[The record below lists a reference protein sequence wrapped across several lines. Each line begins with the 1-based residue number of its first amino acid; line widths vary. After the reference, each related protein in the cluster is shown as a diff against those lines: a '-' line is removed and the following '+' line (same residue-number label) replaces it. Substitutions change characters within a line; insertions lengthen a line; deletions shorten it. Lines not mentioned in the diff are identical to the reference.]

1 MKLINKISRYF
12 LLSSVVIFIIVGGF
26 LYIIIEN
33 TVINEIDEQLLNVY
47 QKTVDELK
55 KGKVSSF
62 PPLIEIKEIP
72 NKTPVHGFKNVLLK
86 SSGEEEEEPYR
97 QYTSTTNV
105 NGKQFQV
112 IVRISLIEKEDMFF
126 TIFGVTLA
134 AIFLLLII
142 MFFITK
148 KSSQRVLKDF
158 YGSLN
163 KLENFSLTQDNTL
176 ELNKSNIEEFDKLN
190 KAIRKLSVKA
200 ISEYKS
206 LKEFTEETN
215 HEIQTP
221 VAVTKSKLEVL
232 LQSENLKEYELN
244 LLNSALN
251 NLNKLERVNKSIL
264 LLNKLDHKNLFED
277 SKINL
282 ANEIKNVIESFSDSI
297 SSKNISLNISL
308 NDEVSVTINS
318 SLLHIILSNIISNAI
333 KHNIVGGE
341 IFIELGSE
349 KLTVLNS
356 VNEVNTNSDK
366 FFERFYKES
375 KSSDSV
381 GLGLTIVKKIC
392 DLYEIDIDS
401 NIKNRFFTVTLN
413 FDKIINDK

>member
-26 LYIIIEN
+26 LYIIIEH

-62 PPLIEIKEIP
+62 PPLIEIKVIP
-72 NKTPVHGFKNVLLK
+72 NKTSVHGFKNVLLK

-97 QYTSTTNV
+97 QYTSTINV

-148 KSSQRVLKDF
+148 ISSQRVLKDF
-158 YGSLN
+158 YGSLK

-232 LQSENLKEYELN
+232 LQSENLNEDDMN
-244 LLNSALN
+244 LLNNALN

-264 LLNKLDHKNLFED
+264 LLNKLDHRNLFED
-277 SKINL
+277 TKLNF
-282 ANEIKNVIESFSDSI
+282 ADEIKNVIESFSDSI

-308 NDEVSVTINS
+308 NDELSVTINS

-341 IFIELGSE
+341 IFIVLDDLQL
-349 KLTVLNS
+349 KILNS
-356 VNEVNTNSDK
+356 VNRVSTNTDK

-375 KSSDSV
+375 NSGDSV

-392 DLYEIDIDS
+392 DLYGLTIVNEMRKKSYVI
-401 NIKNRFFTVTLN
+401 TLN
-413 FDKIINDK
+413 FNKITVPK